1 MMSNYTDEATRLANQ
16 PYTTIV
22 FRDMTTD
29 GEYGYV
35 AINPQLPGCV
45 SDGDTP
51 EEAIDNLLDAR
62 ILYIETSLEDGLSIP
77 KPLLANNVFIE
88 IDMKELL
95 GEEINSIPEDTK
107 HPTQSVLL
115 SHLAGS

>member
-1 MMSNYTDEATRLANQ
+1 MSKYSDEAMLLANQ

-22 FRDMTTD
+22 FRDRTTD

-62 ILYIETSLEDGLSIP
+62 ILYIETSLEDGLVIP
-77 KPLLANNVFIE
+77 EPRILTRNIHIE

-95 GEEINSIPEDTK
+95 GDEINTIPEDTK
-107 HPTQSVLL
+107 YPTQSDRKSV
-115 SHLAGS
+115 